1 MMSDLEEFDAIK
13 RLKYKYLRCIDCKEW
28 DELREVFTEDANVT
42 YDKGRYSA
50 SGVDAIL
57 EFLRGTLERTD
68 VASMHQ
74 VHCPELTLTGPST
87 AKGVWYFHDHV
98 VNPGETSGGM
108 PGHSILQGAGFYAD
122 EYVKLGG
129 EWKKQHTGYERTFE
143 LITPFVEGPGVSLR
157 TRWNA

>member
-1 MMSDLEEFDAIK
+1 MSQLEELEAIK

-28 DELREVFTEDANVT
+28 KELRGVFTEDAAVT

-50 SGVDAIL
+50 SGVDKVI
-57 EFLRGTLERTD
+57 EFLLGTLERTD

-74 VHCPELTLTGPST
+74 VHCPELTITGATSAT
-87 AKGVWYFHDHV
+87 GVWYFHDHV

-108 PGHSILQGAGFYAD
+108 PGRSILQGAGFYAD
-122 EYVKLGG
+122 EYVKLSG
-129 EWKKQHTGYERTFE
+129 EWKIKHTGYERTFE

-157 TRWNA
+157 TRWNS